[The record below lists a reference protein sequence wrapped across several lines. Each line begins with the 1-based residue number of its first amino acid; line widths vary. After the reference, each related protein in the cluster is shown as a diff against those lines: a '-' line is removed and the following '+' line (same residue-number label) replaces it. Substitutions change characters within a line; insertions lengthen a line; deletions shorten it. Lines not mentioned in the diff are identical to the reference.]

1 MDSSVTPRAREDEA
15 RARAKRRARAR
26 EGGDGG
32 VVEVG
37 GGTRDARAVTSGV
50 CLDDDDD
57 GDDGDGEGSLNG
69 EHGPNLASFAAVPRN
84 HL

>member
-37 GGTRDARAVTSGV
+37 GGTRDARRGDVPGGVWMTTTMGRGSGFGT
-50 CLDDDDD
+50 C
-57 GDDGDGEGSLNG
+57 
-69 EHGPNLASFAAVPRN
+69 
-84 HL
+84 